1 MEGHKKALGD
11 KNQAVLRS
19 TAMLDYSSGTD
30 GVCVAGVRLK
40 IGWRMETDCRL
51 IL

>member
-1 MEGHKKALGD
+1 MEGHNKALGD
-11 KNQAVLRS
+11 KKHAVLRS

-30 GVCVAGVRLK
+30 DICVVGVRLK
-40 IGWRMETDCRL
+40 IGLRVETDCRL